1 MLSTLKKLFF
11 FFDKRTRLQLL
22 MLFLLTLVCAV
33 LQTGGIA
40 LIIPLITAIEDPG
53 IIQSNE
59 WLRKINEL
67 FGTRNSKDF
76 LIYFCIG
83 MLVYYFIKNAFI
95 GVMRYLQS
103 RFIFSKSSALG
114 RKLFLSYM
122 ISPFTFHL
130 ERNRAEFLRNID
142 HSVTQVYGF
151 VRSLITFSTEF
162 CFVTGIVIML
172 LLVNPLIVICSVSIM
187 GGVSIA
193 FYKTISGHTLMLGE
207 QIQSSQKNVG
217 QAVLEGFGAIKEAKI
232 AGRETFFP
240 NRYYIEMMKNARAN
254 WRQATINSMPTLFLE
269 VVAVGSVVLI
279 IIILLQIQGQ
289 QIKVL
294 LPTLSLFAIATI
306 RLTPSVS
313 RIVSSLQQFR
323 FFTPALEIIY
333 EEFQLFGKLNA
344 AKQYV
349 FQRSDKSLRLNKE
362 IRVENLSY
370 IYPNS
375 NEKALRGVS
384 LEILKGEAIALAGP
398 SGAGKTTLANVIL
411 GLLKPSEGCIL
422 VDKYDVFQDLPAW
435 HRNIGYVPQSV
446 YLMDASI
453 RNNVA
458 FALSEHEIADT
469 KVWEALKLAQL
480 EDFVKQLPRG
490 LYTFVGENGVRLS
503 GGQRQRLGIARA
515 VFHKPEILILDEA
528 TSALDSGT
536 EMEVSEAIDALSGQ
550 KTLIIIAHRLST
562 IQKCNRIC
570 YMEKGAI
577 VASGT
582 FEELLLNSE
591 EFKTMSE
598 IGKY

>member
-1 MLSTLKKLFF
+1 MFSAFKKLFF
-11 FFDKRTRLQLL
+11 LFDQRTRLQFL
-22 MLFLLTLVCAV
+22 MLFTSMLVCAV
-33 LQTGGIA
+33 FQTVGIA
-40 LIIPLITAIEDPG
+40 LIVPFITVIEDPG
-53 IIQSNE
+53 MIQSNE
-59 WLRKINEL
+59 WFRRIHEL
-67 FGTRNSKDF
+67 FGTSNSKDF
-76 LIYFCIG
+76 LIYFAIG
-83 MLVYYFIKNAFI
+83 MLIFYVIKNAFI
-95 GVMRYLQS
+95 GVMNYLQS
-103 RFIFSKSSALG
+103 RFILSKRAALA

-122 ISPFTFHL
+122 KSPFTFHL
-130 ERNRAEFLRNID
+130 ERNRAEFLRNMD
-142 HSVTQVYGF
+142 YSVTHVYWF
-151 VRSLITFSTEF
+151 VRSFITFSTEV
-162 CFVTGIVIML
+162 CFVTSIVIML
-172 LLVNPLIVICSVSIM
+172 LLVNPLIVICSVSFM
-187 GGVSIA
+187 GGISLA
-193 FYKTISGHTLMLGE
+193 FHKAISGHSKMLGE
-207 QIQSSQKNVG
+207 QVQSSQKDLG
-217 QAVLEGFGAIKEAKI
+217 QAVLEGFGAIKEVKI
-232 AGRETFFP
+232 AGKEAFFP
-240 NRYYIEMMKNARAN
+240 SRYYTDMMKNARAN
-254 WRQATINSMPTLFLE
+254 WRQTTINSMPTLFLE

-480 EDFVKQLPRG
+480 EGFVKQLPRG
-490 LYTFVGENGVRLS
+490 LDTFVGENGVRLS

-515 VFHKPEILILDEA
+515 AFHQPEILILDEA
-528 TSALDSGT
+528 TSALDNET
-536 EMEVSEAIDALSGQ
+536 EMEVSQAIEALSGK
-550 KTLIIIAHRLST
+550 KTVIIIAHRLST
-562 IQKCNRIC
+562 IRKCNRIY

-582 FEELLLNSE
+582 FEELLLSSQK
-591 EFKTMSE
+591 FQAMKE